1 LKSTER
7 ESILLTVTNPLR
19 HKNLKTVRRA
29 SWVAMMVLAT
39 SCGSKAAAQQPSP
52 KPTAPL
58 PTAGLAGSHVPLLP
72 ITLVAAEDS
81 LGWDSLIGN
90 RASALAH
97 ADSIIASLIVARQPE
112 VTWVLPEELRHQ
124 ARRAPTLATNPDQL
138 GTAVLRAERLVE
150 VPDPLRNQFRAM
162 VALADARYALVPAAL
177 VFRRSVGRAV
187 RSSTDT
193 TARPPHRPTGTAELS
208 VVLVDARTG
217 RVGWRTVARGEGD
230 DPWTA
235 LTHALKALTPGLP

>member
-1 LKSTER
+1 MKSLER
-7 ESILLTVTNPLR
+7 ESILLTVTNPLT
-19 HKNLKTVRRA
+19 HKSLVTAVRRG
-29 SWVAMMVLAT
+29 SCVGVMVLAAA
-39 SCGSKAAAQQPSP
+39 CGTKSAAAQQQPTP

-72 ITLVAAEDS
+72 LTLVAAEDS
-81 LGWDSLIGN
+81 LRWDSLIGN

-97 ADSIIASLIVARQPE
+97 ADSIIGSLIVARQPE

-124 ARRAPTLATNPDQL
+124 ARRAPTLATNPDQM

-150 VPDPLRNQFRAM
+150 VPDPLRSQFRAM
-162 VALADARYALVPAAL
+162 VALADARFALVPAAL
-177 VFRRSVGRAV
+177 VFRKSGGSADGRMG
-187 RSSTDT
+187 R
-193 TARPPHRPTGTAELS
+193 AELS

-235 LTHALKALTPGLP
+235 LTRAIKALTPGLP